1 MKVLVTGYKGQ
12 LGFDVIKHLEL
23 RNIDCKGVDIDDFDL
38 TKAVSVH
45 TYIKGYSPDVVVHC
59 AAYTAVDRAEEDRET
74 CYAVNV
80 NGSRYI
86 AEACK
91 DLDAAMVYISTD
103 YVFDGEG
110 ERPYEPDDQK
120 DPKGYY
126 GLTKSLGEDQ
136 VTALLSRFFIVRTAW
151 VFGKNGN
158 NFVKTMLR
166 LGAERDSLRVVSDQ
180 FGSPTYTNDLA
191 ILICDMIETDKY
203 GIYHATNE
211 GFCNWHEFAV
221 EIMKAGGLNTKVEP
235 VSSLEYP
242 TKAVRP
248 KNSRLS
254 KDKLEAQGF
263 SRLPAWQDALDR
275 YIKELQ

>member
-1 MKVLVTGYKGQ
+1 MKVLVTGFKGQ
-12 LGFDVIKHLEL
+12 LGYDVVKHLNQ
-23 RNIDCKGVDIDDFDL
+23 RRVACRGVDIDDFDL
-38 TKAVSVH
+38 TQAESVH
-45 TYIKGYSPDVVVHC
+45 AYIKAYAPDVVVHC
-59 AAYTAVDRAEEDRET
+59 AAYTAVDRAEEDQDT

-80 NGSRYI
+80 NGTKYI
-86 AEACK
+86 AQACRE
-91 DLDAAMVYISTD
+91 LDATMVYISTD

-110 ERPYEPDDQK
+110 DRPYQPDDQK

-136 VTALLSRFFIVRTAW
+136 VTSILSRYFIIRTAW

-166 LGAERDSLRVVSDQ
+166 LGSERDVLRVVADQ
-180 FGSPTYTNDLA
+180 YGSPTYTDDLA
-191 ILICDMIETDKY
+191 RLICDMIATDKY
-203 GIYHATNE
+203 GTYHATNE
-211 GFCNWHEFAV
+211 GFCNWYEFAI
-221 EIMKAGGLNTKVEP
+221 EIMKAGGLSAKVEP

-254 KDKLEAQGF
+254 KDKIEAQGF
-263 SRLPAWQDALDR
+263 SRLPTWQDALTR
-275 YIKELQ
+275 YIEELR

>member
-1 MKVLVTGYKGQ
+1 MKVLVTGFKGQ
-12 LGFDVIKHLEL
+12 LGYDVVKHLNQ
-23 RNIDCKGVDIDDFDL
+23 RRVACRGVDIDDFDL
-38 TKAVSVH
+38 TQAESVH
-45 TYIKGYSPDVVVHC
+45 AYIKAYAPDVVVHC
-59 AAYTAVDRAEEDRET
+59 AAYTAVDRAEEDQDT

-80 NGSRYI
+80 NGTKYI
-86 AEACK
+86 AQACRE
-91 DLDAAMVYISTD
+91 LDATMDYISTD

-110 ERPYEPDDQK
+110 DRPYQPDDQK

-136 VTALLSRFFIVRTAW
+136 VTSILSRYFIIRTAW

-166 LGAERDSLRVVSDQ
+166 LGSERDVLRVVADQ
-180 FGSPTYTNDLA
+180 YGSPTYTDDLA
-191 ILICDMIETDKY
+191 RLICDMIETDKY
-203 GIYHATNE
+203 GTYHATNE
-211 GFCNWHEFAV
+211 GFCNWYEFAI
-221 EIMKAGGLNTKVEP
+221 EIMKAGGLSAKVEP

-254 KDKLEAQGF
+254 KDKIEAQGF
-263 SRLPAWQDALDR
+263 SRLPTWQDALTR
-275 YIKELQ
+275 YIEELR

>member
-1 MKVLVTGYKGQ
+1 MKVLVTGFKGQ
-12 LGFDVIKHLEL
+12 LGYDVVKHLNQ
-23 RNIDCKGVDIDDFDL
+23 RRVACRGVDIDDFDL
-38 TKAVSVH
+38 TQAESVH
-45 TYIKGYSPDVVVHC
+45 AYIKAYAPDVVVHC
-59 AAYTAVDRAEEDRET
+59 AAYTAVDRAEEDQDT

-80 NGSRYI
+80 NGTKYI
-86 AEACK
+86 AQACRE
-91 DLDAAMVYISTD
+91 LEETMVYISNY

-110 ERPYEPDDQK
+110 DRPYQPDDQK

-136 VTALLSRFFIVRTAW
+136 VTSILSRYFIIRTAW

-166 LGAERDSLRVVSDQ
+166 LGSERDVLRVVADQ
-180 FGSPTYTNDLA
+180 YGSPTYTDDLA
-191 ILICDMIETDKY
+191 RLICDMIETDKY
-203 GIYHATNE
+203 GTYHATNE
-211 GFCNWHEFAV
+211 GFCNWYEFAI
-221 EIMKAGGLNTKVEP
+221 EIMKAGGLSAKVEP

-254 KDKLEAQGF
+254 KDKIEAQGF
-263 SRLPAWQDALDR
+263 SRLPTWQDALTR
-275 YIKELQ
+275 YIEELR